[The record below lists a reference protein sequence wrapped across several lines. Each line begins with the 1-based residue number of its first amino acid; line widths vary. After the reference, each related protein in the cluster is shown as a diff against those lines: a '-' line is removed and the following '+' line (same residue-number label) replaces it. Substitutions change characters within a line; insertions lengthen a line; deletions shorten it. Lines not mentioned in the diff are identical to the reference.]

1 MQFVHRVVNQAD
13 TIRCSPRQVDLV
25 AVSKAQGRCIR
36 TRGRRSAGPG
46 CPTIV
51 MKIVMSV
58 ELRDVGVAA
67 AFLLNY
73 VGDQGECGPLFVSG
87 RTRLW

>member
-1 MQFVHRVVNQAD
+1 
-13 TIRCSPRQVDLV
+13 
-25 AVSKAQGRCIR
+25 
-36 TRGRRSAGPG
+36 
-46 CPTIV
+46 

-67 AFLLNY
+67 AFLLYY